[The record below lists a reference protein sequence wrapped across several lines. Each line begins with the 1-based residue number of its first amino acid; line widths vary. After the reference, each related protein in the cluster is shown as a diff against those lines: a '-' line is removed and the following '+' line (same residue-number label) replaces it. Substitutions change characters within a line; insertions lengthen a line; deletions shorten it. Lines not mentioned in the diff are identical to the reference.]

1 MISIAGCRQRQH
13 RLLQAME
20 RAGWDSFLTA
30 NYRTV
35 YYFTG
40 VLTAAETPAF
50 FALNRD
56 GGSILITSSQAEA
69 AADHRIALETYSIQ
83 RTLTHP
89 WRDTA
94 YLLQDYLASR
104 PGWGARNAGVEL
116 GTFPAVLLDVVETI
130 SPQMASHDA
139 NDVILSLRKK
149 KEPDEIDEICA
160 ALRYCAIAYRAA
172 REAIAPGRT
181 ELDIYDAMARAIFN
195 EAGTTIPFPGDF
207 ACGARGIREGGPPT
221 CRPILAG
228 DLYIL
233 DIFPAPALYFADTCR
248 TFSVGPPRDAQLKA
262 WELVMQAIHLA
273 EKMIKPGVRAREVY
287 RAVKDFLDSHE
298 ITQKSFWHHVGHGI
312 GHHGH
317 EAPRIIPG
325 TDDVFEVGDV
335 LTLEPGIYSE
345 SLQGGIR
352 LEDNYVV
359 REGGLENLFRFPM
372 ELYPQ

>member
-1 MISIAGCRQRQH
+1 MISIAGCRKRQQ

-40 VLTAAETPAF
+40 ALTAAETPAF
-50 FALNRD
+50 FALTRD
-56 GGSILITSSQAEA
+56 AGSMLITASEADA
-69 AADHRIALETYSIQ
+69 AADHRIALETYSIR

-94 YLLQDYLASR
+94 DLLRDYLVNHPNWAPR
-104 PGWGARNAGVEL
+104 ITGVEL
-116 GTFPAVLLDVVETI
+116 GTFPAMLLDVIESAFSQVVFY
-130 SPQMASHDA
+130 DA
-139 NDVILSLRKK
+139 NDVILSLRKC
-149 KEPDEIDEICA
+149 KEPDEIDEIRA
-160 ALRYCAIAYRAA
+160 VLRYCSIAYRAA
-172 REAIAPGRT
+172 REAIAPGQT
-181 ELDIYDAMARAIFN
+181 ELDIYNAMSRAIFN
-195 EAGTTIPFPGDF
+195 EAGTTIPFHGDF
-207 ACGARGIREGGPPT
+207 ACGVRGIREGGPPT
-221 CRPILAG
+221 RRTILAG

-248 TFSVGPPRDAQLKA
+248 TFSAGPPTDAQLKA
-262 WELVMQAIHLA
+262 WELVIQAIRLA
-273 EKMIKPGVRAREVY
+273 EGMIQPGVRAREVY

-335 LTLEPGIYSE
+335 FTLEPGIYGE
-345 SLQGGIR
+345 WLQGGIR
-352 LEDNYVV
+352 LEDNYVL
-359 REGGLENLFRFPM
+359 REDGLENLFAYPM
-372 ELYPQ
+372 ELYPR